1 MILQERDRGAI
12 EQAVKDAIDL
22 GYLHIDTALVYDTEG
37 EVGNA
42 INAKIK
48 EGVVKR

>member
-1 MILQERDRGAI
+1 M
-12 EQAVKDAIDL
+12 KDAIDI
-22 GYLHIDTALVYDTEG
+22 GYRHFDCALAYGNEK

-42 INAKIK
+42 IAAKIK